1 MKKSVTDYPIGLLV
15 SVMIIFLIV
24 YYGSKEL
31 CVFLEMRQYQEFG
44 ANVQLMVDSMDYLK
58 ESNAMYSFLNFK
70 LSMPKGQSLTFDNYT
85 DQIIL
90 KGYFNNNIS
99 TNNDLIDYLKLEESV
114 DYSLILCYYNCSNSL
129 GYDMVIFR

>member
-15 SVMIIFLIV
+15 SVLIVFLIV

-31 CVFLEMRQYQEFG
+31 SVFLEMRQYQEFG
-44 ANVQLMVDSMDYLK
+44 ASVQLIVDSMEYLK

-70 LSMPKGQSLTFDNYT
+70 LSMPKGQSLIFDNCT
-85 DQIIL
+85 DQIL
-90 KGYFNNNIS
+90 LSGYFNNNIS
-99 TNNDLIDYLKLEESV
+99 TNNDLVDYLKLEESV
-114 DYSLILCYYNCSNSL
+114 DYSLILCYYNCSNPL